1 VAPGCRQSSI
11 PDISIL
17 QVGQTAGGGSEA
29 HVRQF
34 AAGLMADNA
43 DIVTDWREV
52 ATAG

>member
-11 PDISIL
+11 LDISIL

-29 HVRQF
+29 HVQQF
-34 AAGLMADNA
+34 AAGWMADNA
-43 DIVTDWREV
+43 DIVADRREV